1 MPRPYV
7 ITSHHHHHI
16 AANSAPQFSQYH
28 SVARF
33 IVPHSRHLSVFS
45 TGASSSTGARCAA
58 SWRSSGWYCPP
69 LARRGDGAF
78 LSSSVTD
85 LRNANSSIGVLRLSA
100 GLSGGDGVSVSSPAT
115 PREAGVGL
123 AFTSLSSSSSRV
135 MSRSPSISSPPAA
148 PGTPP
153 ASLGTC
159 P

>member
-33 IVPHSRHLSVFS
+33 IVPHSRHFSVFS
-45 TGASSSTGARCAA
+45 TGASSSTGATGVA
-58 SWRSSGWYCPP
+58 SWGSSTWYWAP

-85 LRNANSSIGVLRLSA
+85 LRNASSSIGVLRFSDL
-100 GLSGGDGVSVSSPAT
+100 GGGDGVSVSSPAT
-115 PREAGVGL
+115 PREGCVGL
-123 AFTSLSSSSSRV
+123 AFTSLSSSSS
-135 MSRSPSISSPPAA
+135 
-148 PGTPP
+148 
-153 ASLGTC
+153 
-159 P
+159 